1 MKLSADDQQSL
12 FDLSVA
18 ADRAHKRYLPLVR
31 HGLAEQ
37 GTGRFGT
44 FARITKKGLELVR
57 AWPWEKRNAHDHAW
71 NEAVV
76 SDAFTNLDRTSSSGS
91 RAAATRSPARNPG
104 VSTSVGSDAHSG
116 ESPVLL
122 GVRAAPSRRV
132 GANKRTVVANAAP
145 TSSPPAKPLKVGAS
159 NTPGGAR
166 PPARGDA
173 TKAAPPTKRKFAAA
187 GTPIQPNAVR
197 VQIGNTVAYYPV
209 TSFASIKDASKQLVR
224 TLNKCFK
231 QYPLAASAADLLVP
245 SR

>member
-18 ADRAHKRYLPLVR
+18 TDRANKRYLPLVR

-37 GTGRFGT
+37 GAGRFGT

-57 AWPWEKRNAHDHAW
+57 SWPWEKRNAHDHAW
-71 NEAVV
+71 NEAIV
-76 SDAFTNLDRTSSSGS
+76 SEAFTNLDRTSSSGS

-116 ESPVLL
+116 ESPILL
-122 GVRAAPSRRV
+122 GARAAPSRRV
-132 GANKRTVVANAAP
+132 GASKRAGGSTP
-145 TSSPPAKPLKVGAS
+145 DGQPSPPAVPLKVEAP

-173 TKAAPPTKRKFAAA
+173 TKAAPTPTKRTSAAA
-187 GTPIQPNAVR
+187 GTSIQPNAVR
-197 VQIGNTVAYYPV
+197 VQIGNKVTYYPV

-231 QYPLAASAADLLVP
+231 QYPLTGAGADVVC
-245 SR
+245 